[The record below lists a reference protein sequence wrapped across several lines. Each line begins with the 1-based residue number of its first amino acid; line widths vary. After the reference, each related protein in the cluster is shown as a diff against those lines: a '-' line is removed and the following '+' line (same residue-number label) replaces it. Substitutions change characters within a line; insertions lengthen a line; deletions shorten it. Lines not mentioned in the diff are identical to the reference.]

1 MKRFFGVGPV
11 LAIRNC
17 RSYSGARVWLR
28 VAIFGQLREEVTVIE
43 LASAKP
49 LGWGGLT
56 DEVG

>member
-1 MKRFFGVGPV
+1 
-11 LAIRNC
+11 
-17 RSYSGARVWLR
+17 

-56 DEVG
+56 DEVGGMSRPDWTRLFCWYKVAA